1 MMNAASPEG
10 SPPRRFLVSENPHKI
25 SCPAVPWRG
34 PEADCH
40 RKFSS
45 LSRKYRRITIENG
58 IVMVMLK
65 KSPAHRLSNR
75 MHFLSTNH
83 VSIIGE
89 YFPDTAGK
97 IRIHLTKIISKRLR
111 ARYSQQELRHA
122 YLLRI
127 QVFQFITE

>member
-1 MMNAASPEG
+1 
-10 SPPRRFLVSENPHKI
+10 
-25 SCPAVPWRG
+25 
-34 PEADCH
+34 
-40 RKFSS
+40 
-45 LSRKYRRITIENG
+45 
-58 IVMVMLK
+58 VMVMLK